1 LLVAGRIGFFRAGK
15 VDHGQAS
22 EDLGKWHLHGPSDD
36 LIGGPSLR
44 VTRLPYAGSTARV
57 SLTLIAGEKI
67 EPREK
72 RSDQPEKRSARPEEI
87 CPDIRSDPDL
97 DLDPDPNPDPA
108 SAAPRAE

>member
-1 LLVAGRIGFFRAGK
+1 

-57 SLTLIAGEKI
+57 SLTLIAGE
-67 EPREK
+67 
-72 RSDQPEKRSARPEEI
+72 EI
-87 CPDIRSDPDL
+87 CRTGQKICPESPYTIRSGPIPFCFRWEWAWVL
-97 DLDPDPNPDPA
+97 LPSRHRGA
-108 SAAPRAE
+108 G